1 MGIFDKFKKGFQKS
15 ASAFSSGLKEI
26 IVKKEIDDENLNKI
40 EEFLIQSDVG
50 IEAASEIK
58 KIISTKKIDPNKDL
72 TAEINLILNEYIV
85 SLMKPLENSSFFM
98 KKEKLNATLISGVNG
113 VGKTT
118 SIGKISKILKTNG
131 NKVML
136 AASDTFRAAAIE
148 QLENWAN
155 KIEEFLIQSDVGVEV
170 ASEIKEIISSK
181 KIDPNKDLKKEI
193 NFILKEYITSLMK
206 PLENKSFFNKKEKL
220 NATLI
225 AGVNGVGKTTS
236 IGKISKILKT
246 NGNKIM
252 LAASDTFRAA
262 AIEQLENWANKVDV
276 QITKSSQGS
285 DPASVAY
292 KAIEDSIKNNFDQVL
307 IDTAGRLQNKKNLME
322 EYKKIAN
329 VTKKIDPEAPHDVIL
344 ILDATSGQNV
354 INQVQ
359 EFNKIIPITGIIM
372 TKLDG
377 TAKGGILLAL
387 AKKYK
392 LPIIALG
399 LGEKEDD
406 LQIFNAENF
415 ADAFIQTN

>member
-1 MGIFDKFKKGFQKS
+1 MGIFDKFKIGFQKS

-26 IVKKEIDDENLNKI
+26 IIKKEIDDENLNKI

-50 IEAASEIK
+50 VEAASEIK
-58 KIISTKKIDPNKDL
+58 EIISRKKIDPNKDL
-72 TAEINLILNEYIV
+72 SKEINSILKEYII
-85 SLMKPLENSSFFM
+85 SLMKPLENNSFF
-98 KKEKLNATLISGVNG
+98 EKRDKLSATLISGVNG

-118 SIGKISKILKTNG
+118 TIGKIGKILKTNN
-131 NKVML
+131 NKVM
-136 AASDTFRAAAIE
+136 F
-148 QLENWAN
+148 
-155 KIEEFLIQSDVGVEV
+155 
-170 ASEIKEIISSK
+170 
-181 KIDPNKDLKKEI
+181 
-193 NFILKEYITSLMK
+193 
-206 PLENKSFFNKKEKL
+206 
-220 NATLI
+220 
-225 AGVNGVGKTTS
+225 
-236 IGKISKILKT
+236 
-246 NGNKIM
+246 
-252 LAASDTFRAA
+252 AASDTFRAA

-292 KAIEDSIKNNFDQVL
+292 KAVEEAMKNNFHQVL

-329 VTKKIDPEAPHDVIL
+329 VTKKIDPDAPHNVIL
-344 ILDATSGQNV
+344 VLDATSGQNI
-354 INQVQ
+354 INQVE

-406 LQIFNAENF
+406 LQLFDAEKF
-415 ADAFIQTN
+415 AEAFTQIN

>member
-15 ASAFSSGLKEI
+15 ASALSSGIKEI
-26 IVKKEIDDENLNKI
+26 IIRKKIDDENLNKI
-40 EEFLIQSDVG
+40 EEFLIKSDVG

-58 KIISTKKIDPNKDL
+58 QIISTKKIDPSKDL
-72 TAEINLILNEYIV
+72 SLEINLILKNYVI
-85 SLMKPLENSSFFM
+85 SLMKPLENKSFFN
-98 KKEKLNATLISGVNG
+98 KKDKLNATLISGVNG

-118 SIGKISKILKTNG
+118 TIGKIGKILKSNG
-131 NKVML
+131 NKVMF

-155 KIEEFLIQSDVGVEV
+155 KI
-170 ASEIKEIISSK
+170 
-181 KIDPNKDLKKEI
+181 
-193 NFILKEYITSLMK
+193 
-206 PLENKSFFNKKEKL
+206 
-220 NATLI
+220 
-225 AGVNGVGKTTS
+225 
-236 IGKISKILKT
+236 
-246 NGNKIM
+246 
-252 LAASDTFRAA
+252 
-262 AIEQLENWANKVDV
+262 DV
-276 QITKSSQGS
+276 QVIKSSQGS

-292 KAIEDSIKNNFDQVL
+292 KAIEDALKNNFDQVL

-329 VTKKIDPEAPHDVIL
+329 VTKKIDAEAPHDVVL
-344 ILDATSGQNV
+344 VLDATSGQNI
-354 INQVQ
+354 INQVE

-406 LQIFNAENF
+406 LQIFEAEKF
-415 ADAFIQTN
+415 ADAFTQTD